1 MLILGA
7 GAFIGSAVGSRA
19 ASVVNNTWTFE
30 GADWGSSDW
39 SLVGNASWANE
50 AHPVPHRMRMTDNG
64 SGEVGSSW
72 LNTATVDAT
81 ASWSFSMRGQFMSP
95 IGGGAD
101 AMSVGFQSSGLTQ
114 NGFWGATHSLQI
126 TLDSYQNAGDPYAST
141 LKVSTSGGGVIGT
154 LDLVGALESTYYFNM
169 WASYDANTHKID
181 VTFKND
187 LADAVNG
194 SWTVDLSNEFS
205 TDAYYGFSGWTGAA
219 SEKHDVLSTTLNA
232 VPEPS
237 TFALLVAGVGG
248 VLLRRRARA

>member
-1 MLILGA
+1 MKPEPTLQIPHVAPSYVVCRLG
-7 GAFIGSAVGSRA
+7 GAPPETAQNELGLTPKAVARLERL
-19 ASVVNNTWTFE
+19 FQRR
-30 GADWGSSDW
+30 
-39 SLVGNASWANE
+39 
-50 AHPVPHRMRMTDNG
+50 P
-64 SGEVGSSW
+64 
-72 LNTATVDAT
+72 
-81 ASWSFSMRGQFMSP
+81 
-95 IGGGAD
+95 GGGAD

-114 NGFWGATHSLQI
+114 NGFWGATDSLQI

-141 LKVSTSGGGVIGT
+141 LRVTTSGGGVIGT
-154 LDLVGALESTYYFNM
+154 LDLAGALESTYYFNM
-169 WASYDANTHKID
+169 SASYNANTHLLD

-194 SWTVDLSNEFS
+194 SWTVNLSNEFS